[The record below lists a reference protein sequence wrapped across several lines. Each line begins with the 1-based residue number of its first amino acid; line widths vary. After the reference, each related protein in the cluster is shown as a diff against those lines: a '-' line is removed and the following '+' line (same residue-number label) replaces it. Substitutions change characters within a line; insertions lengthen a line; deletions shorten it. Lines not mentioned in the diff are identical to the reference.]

1 MKKIVLAVSAL
12 ALASVASFAVGAQ
25 ASTAQSKTVSGYCV
39 SGASYTL
46 LLSRA
51 GDKVSTTLTVKGL
64 PKSAIWN
71 VNYAYTG
78 VNVVKNVAAQS
89 SKTGTLTLKDSVV
102 APNQLAAYIWV
113 DSWGPVSVGYC
124 YTGGV
129 I

>member
-12 ALASVASFAVGAQ
+12 ALASVASLTVGAQ
-25 ASTAQSKTVSGYCV
+25 AASTQTKTVSGYCV

-71 VNYAYTG
+71 INYAYTG
-78 VNVVKNVAAQS
+78 VNVVKNIAAQS
-89 SKTGTLTLKDSVV
+89 NKSGTLTLKDSVV
-102 APNQLAAYIWV
+102 SRDQLAAYIWV
-113 DSWGPVSVGYC
+113 DSWGLVSVGYC